1 MQIQP
6 QRHRGT
12 EALPAKVGLC
22 VSVPLWL
29 IIIGIILIANHLSLA
44 QNDRAAERAL
54 TYLAKTQNADGS
66 FGTAK
71 DVDRQTVATSVSLL
85 AFVSAGHAPDLGKF
99 GSSVRAAT
107 DYLLQTSRTKMS
119 VSARAACFTALGEV
133 AGIDDSPQDQTQ
145 LSRLLGTGAGEAKI
159 IPFTGSLAEAGR
171 TLLVMRSE
179 NQSRI
184 PTSLSYSALYRAA
197 VFSSR
202 FYADELTQRIDAWL
216 ISWQRADG
224 AWDDDPELTAYA
236 VLALT
241 AGDHLMPLAP

>member
-1 MQIQP
+1 MRMQP

-29 IIIGIILIANHLSLA
+29 IILFVISICDCPSFA
-44 QNDRAAERAL
+44 QTDRAVERAL
-54 TYLAKTQNADGS
+54 IYLAKTQNADGS

-85 AFVSAGHAPDLGKF
+85 AFVSAGDAPDLGKF
-99 GSSVRAAT
+99 GSAVRAAT
-107 DYLLQTSRTKMS
+107 DHLLQISRTKMS
-119 VSARAACFTALGEV
+119 ESARAACFTALEEV

-145 LSRLLGTGAGEAKI
+145 IVQLLGSETGEAKI
-159 IPFTGSLAEAGR
+159 IPFTGSLTEAGR
-171 TLLVMRSE
+171 TLLALRTHD
-179 NQSRI
+179 QTRI
-184 PTSLSYSALYRAA
+184 PASLSYSALYRAA
-197 VFSSR
+197 LFSTR
-202 FYADELTQRIDAWL
+202 WYTDELMQRINAWL
-216 ISWQRADG
+216 VSRQRADG
-224 AWDDDPELTAYA
+224 AWGDDPESTAYA

>member
-1 MQIQP
+1 MRMQP

-29 IIIGIILIANHLSLA
+29 IILFVISICDCPSFA
-44 QNDRAAERAL
+44 QTDRAVERAL
-54 TYLAKTQNADGS
+54 IYLAKTQNADGS

-85 AFVSAGHAPDLGKF
+85 AFVSAGDAP
-99 GSSVRAAT
+99 
-107 DYLLQTSRTKMS
+107 
-119 VSARAACFTALGEV
+119 AACFTALEEV

-145 LSRLLGTGAGEAKI
+145 IVQLLGSETGEAKI
-159 IPFTGSLAEAGR
+159 IPFTGSLTEAGR
-171 TLLVMRSE
+171 TLLALRTHD
-179 NQSRI
+179 QTRI
-184 PTSLSYSALYRAA
+184 PASLSYSALYRAA
-197 VFSSR
+197 LFSTR
-202 FYADELTQRIDAWL
+202 WYTDELMQRINAWL
-216 ISWQRADG
+216 VSRQRADG
-224 AWDDDPELTAYA
+224 AWGDDPESTAYA